1 MYSVLPLKPDV
12 TPELEHAENP
22 DIDVIMPLL
31 MTVYVADMPLSV
43 SRRPET
49 VTKIAFTSRRLL

>member
-1 MYSVLPLKPDV
+1 
-12 TPELEHAENP
+12 
-22 DIDVIMPLL
+22 MPLL